1 MSSESTYVAD
11 SLLCTS
17 MRCATYDLTRVG
29 QPCNCGTYDD
39 SPAWEGGGIF
49 GIVTYDDN
57 DNLVLTTEVVA

>member
-1 MSSESTYVAD
+1 
-11 SLLCTS
+11 